1 MKVNKC
7 PICGY
12 EGFKD
17 IHYTEEYWGI
27 VEQHCYCDRCGYV
40 VEQCYSKPIEGFYP
54 PIRSGCKD
62 HNGVY
67 HPKNWR
73 KRKRIK
79 RKYGI
84 KYGNKDWM
92 LQFI

>member
-1 MKVNKC
+1 MKANKC

-17 IHYTEEYWGI
+17 VHYAEWGWGI

-40 VEQCYSKPIEGFYP
+40 VERSYSKPVVGFDP
-54 PIRSGCKD
+54 PIRRGFKD
-62 HNGVY
+62 YNGVY

>member
-17 IHYTEEYWGI
+17 VHYAEEYWGI

-40 VEQCYSKPIEGFYP
+40 IEQCYSEAIEGVL
-54 PIRSGCKD
+54 SSNK
-62 HNGVY
+62 
-67 HPKNWR
+67 
-73 KRKRIK
+73 KRQQ
-79 RKYGI
+79 G
-84 KYGNKDWM
+84 
-92 LQFI
+92 L